1 MKGIVGL
8 IKTTVVG
15 GLLFLLPI
23 VLVALILREA
33 VRVLDKLSQP
43 VVAML
48 PTQSIAG
55 VTLAGLISIAA
66 LILLCFLAGLIARTR
81 LGHDLGDVVENMV
94 LRRIPGFMLIKAIA
108 GGVAGVDTKSPL
120 SVALARIEDAW
131 VLGFVLERHASGLL
145 TVFVPSAP
153 TPAAG
158 SVYYLTEDRV
168 RFLDVP
174 ASAAMSCIM
183 RLGVGSAAL
192 LDKSLPKQQLEFEQR
207 ES

>member
-23 VLVALILREA
+23 VLAVLILREA
-33 VRVLDKLSQP
+33 IRVIDKVSRP
-43 VVAML
+43 IVAMF
-48 PTQSIAG
+48 PTQGIVGIAI
-55 VTLAGLISIAA
+55 VETISIIV
-66 LILLCFLAGLIARTR
+66 LILLCFLAGLVARTR
-81 LGHDLGDVVENMV
+81 LGRNLGDAVENMV
-94 LRRIPGFMLIKAIA
+94 LRRVPGFMLMKAIA

-120 SVALARIEDAW
+120 SVALARIDDAW

-145 TVFVPSAP
+145 TFFVPSAP

-158 SVYYLTEDRV
+158 SIYYLTEDRV
-168 RFLDVP
+168 RLLDVP
-174 ASAAMSCIM
+174 VSAAMSCIM

-192 LDKSLPKQQLEFEQR
+192 LDKAVLKQQLKLE
-207 ES
+207 